1 MDIGMI
7 ETILEMALSE
17 LGSLRLQIS
26 IWSSFISMKEL
37 EELII
42 RERLVREDIRRYQRE
57 LS

>member
-37 EELII
+37 EELLLREKFI
-42 RERLVREDIRRYQRE
+42 RDDIRRYQRE